1 MAGRSAKRVFALDVP
16 AIHVLTLRQ
25 QKKNVHHRDK
35 AGDDE
40 DSQFPSKTTKQM
52 DDKAKLFLGII
63 SGQRRRRHGEV
74 ADRAARMAG
83 GFDRLGVEQGD
94 SVCILMRN
102 DIAFVEAA
110 YAAMQLGAYAVPVNW
125 HFKPEEINYIL
136 EDSATRVL
144 IGHADMLHQLR
155 DAIPAGVKVLSV
167 VTPPEISA
175 NYKIDPDHLA
185 APDFAIDLEPWLARQ
200 RPFDGPARPQPQN
213 MIYTSGTTGHPKG
226 VRRNAP
232 TPEQSASA
240 ERMRALIYGLQPGA
254 RALLPG
260 PLYHSAPNS
269 FGLRAGR
276 LGGVLVLMP
285 RFDPEEFLRLVEA
298 ERIDTI
304 FMVPTMFIRLMK
316 LPDSV
321 RIKYDISSLRHVIH
335 AAAPCPADVKRAMIC
350 WWGPVIHEFYGST
363 ESGAVTFANSED
375 ALKKPGTVGKI
386 APGAELRFVDEDG
399 RILAQGEIGEIYS
412 RIAGNPDFTYHNKP
426 EKRAEIDRDGFIT
439 SGDVGYIDQDGYVF
453 ICDRKRDMV
462 ISGGVNIYPAE
473 IEAALHAVPGVH
485 DCAVFGI
492 PDSEF
497 GEALMAVVEPQAG
510 VTLDIAAIRA
520 QLKTS
525 LADYKVPKHVE
536 IHGSLPREDSGK
548 IFKRRLRDPYWARAG
563 RRI

>member
-1 MAGRSAKRVFALDVP
+1 MTA
-16 AIHVLTLRQ
+16 Q
-25 QKKNVHHRDK
+25 QL
-35 AGDDE
+35 
-40 DSQFPSKTTKQM
+40 FP
-52 DDKAKLFLGII
+52 GII
-63 SGQRRRRHGEV
+63 SGERRRGHAEV
-74 ADRAARMAG
+74 AGRAARMAG
-83 GFDRLGVEQGD
+83 GLEALGVKQGD

-102 DIAFVEAA
+102 DIAFIEAA
-110 YAAMQLGAYAVPVNW
+110 CGAMQLGAYAVPVNW
-125 HFKPEEINYIL
+125 HFKPEEIHYIL
-136 EDSATRVL
+136 SDSGTRVL
-144 IGHADMLHQLR
+144 VAHADMLHQLR
-155 DAIPAGVKVLSV
+155 DSIPKGVTVLSV
-167 VTPPEISA
+167 PTPPEILSH
-175 NYKIDPDHLA
+175 YKIDSDTLA
-185 APDFAIDLEPWLARQ
+185 TPDFAIDLESWLEQ
-200 RPFDGPARPQPQN
+200 QQPYDGPARPQPAN

-226 VRRNAP
+226 VRRRAP
-232 TPEQSASA
+232 TPDQSASA
-240 ERMRALIYGLQPGA
+240 ERMRAMIYGLRPGA

-276 LGGVLVLMP
+276 LGGALVLMP
-285 RFDPEEFLRLVEA
+285 RFEPEAFLRLVEA

-316 LPDSV
+316 LPEVV
-321 RIKYDISSLRHVIH
+321 RRKYDMSSLHHVIH
-335 AAAPCPADVKRAMIC
+335 AAAPCPADVKRAMIE
-350 WWGPVIHEFYGST
+350 WWGPVIYEFYGST

-375 ALKKPGTVGKI
+375 ALKKPGTVGRI
-386 APGAELRFVDEDG
+386 APGAELRFVGEDG
-399 RILAQGEIGEIYS
+399 KVLPQGEIGEIYS
-412 RIAGNPDFTYHNKP
+412 KIAGNPDFTYHNRP

-492 PDSEF
+492 PDEEF

-510 VTLDIAAIRA
+510 VTLDSADIRA

-536 IHGSLPREDSGK
+536 IQANLPREDSGK
-548 IFKRRLRDPYWARAG
+548 IFKRRLRDPYWEQAG

>member
-1 MAGRSAKRVFALDVP
+1 MSTQP
-16 AIHVLTLRQ
+16 
-25 QKKNVHHRDK
+25 
-35 AGDDE
+35 
-40 DSQFPSKTTKQM
+40 
-52 DDKAKLFLGII
+52 LFHGII
-63 SGQRRRRHGEV
+63 SGQRRRDHAEV
-74 ADRAARMAG
+74 ADRAGRIAG
-83 GFDRLGVEQGD
+83 GLQRLGVGQGD

-102 DIAFVEAA
+102 DIAFIEAA

-125 HFKPEEINYIL
+125 HFKPEEIHYIL
-136 EDSATRVL
+136 EDSGTRVL

-155 DAIPAGVKVLSV
+155 GTIPPGVTVLSAP
-167 VTPPEISA
+167 TPPEILT
-175 NYKIDPDHLA
+175 NYRIDPDHLA
-185 APDFAIDLEPWLARQ
+185 APDFAVDLESWLEAQ
-200 RPFDGPARPQPQN
+200 QPYDGEARPQPQN

-226 VRRNAP
+226 VRRHAP

-240 ERMRALIYGLQPGA
+240 ERMRAMIYGLKPGA

-276 LGGVLVLMP
+276 LGGALVLMP
-285 RFDPEEFLRLVEA
+285 RFEPEPFLALVEA
-298 ERIDTI
+298 ERIDTV

-316 LPDSV
+316 LPADV
-321 RIKYDISSLRHVIH
+321 RRKYDISSLRHVIH
-335 AAAPCPADVKRAMIC
+335 AAAPCPADVKRAMIE

-363 ESGAVTFANSED
+363 ESGAVTFANSQD
-375 ALKKPGTVGKI
+375 ALNKPGTVGRI
-386 APGAELRFVDEDG
+386 APGAELRFIGEDG
-399 RILAQGEIGEIYS
+399 RLLPQGEIGEIYS
-412 RIAGNPDFTYHNKP
+412 RISGNPDFTYHNKP
-426 EKRAEIDRDGFIT
+426 EKRAEIDREGFIT

-492 PDSEF
+492 PDEEF
-497 GEALMAVVEPQAG
+497 GEALMAVVEPQPG

-520 QLKTS
+520 QLKAQ

-536 IHGSLPREDSGK
+536 ILQNLPREDSGK
-548 IFKRRLRDPYWARAG
+548 IFKRRLRDPYWERAG